1 MKHRPAILM
10 AVVVAA
16 VAVYS
21 VGKSAHNKKVFAA
34 QKALG
39 HNCFVAKDDCAIH
52 RRRQAQASG
61 RIPQVDLYWRTHNT
75 KRA

>member
-21 VGKSAHNKKVFAA
+21 VGKSAHNKNVFAA
-34 QKALG
+34 QKASDTTASAPG
-39 HNCFVAKDDCAIH
+39 TT
-52 RRRQAQASG
+52 AQYTADGKPSFRSDSAG
-61 RIPQVDLYWRTHNT
+61 GSLLAHPRHQ
-75 KRA
+75 RA